1 LIPHLPTLF
10 RLLGATFSRAY
21 FSVRHATVA
30 VLFLSGY
37 TAWFLLVTVARA
49 LDRVLFPAY
58 RATEVKAPIYILG
71 PPRAGTT
78 FLHRLLARDPQFT
91 ALSLYNTMTP
101 TVVAYRLWS
110 ALGALDRRTGGVL
123 QRAMDRLNRR
133 SFAAWEGVHSSGLD
147 LPEEDETWWMM
158 TLLTPALAI
167 FFPFLHR
174 FPQVKFVDRL
184 PPPWPERLTRYL
196 RDAAKRHMY
205 AVGEGKTLLGKN
217 VIAAGRLERYT
228 EAFPDMRIIPIV
240 RHPYGSVPSIVSMLS
255 TPWTTHSPH
264 LIGPTRECYEL
275 AKLSYE
281 QYRTMIELKERF
293 PPERFLE
300 IRFEEAVSD
309 PEGTV
314 RGIYEHFGL
323 PLSPEFARILEAE
336 GERAR
341 RYRSGHRYDL
351 SEYGLSEQKIYEDIP
366 DVFAHYK
373 FER

>member
-217 VIAAGRLERYT
+217 VIAAGRL
-228 EAFPDMRIIPIV
+228 D
-240 RHPYGSVPSIVSMLS
+240 
-255 TPWTTHSPH
+255 
-264 LIGPTRECYEL
+264 ECYEL